1 VVTQTSNEDISWTLL
16 NILDILGANERER
29 CIFSLIPSHSGLL
42 KLSML
47 LLHGILESC
56 GHLIV
61 KNSDIHKYEKLD
73 SKNYTACILDPNS
86 LLFFASASLII
97 GP

>member
-1 VVTQTSNEDISWTLL
+1 MVTQTSNEDISWTLL

-29 CIFSLIPSHSGLL
+29 CIFSLIPSNSGFL

-47 LLHGILESC
+47 LLRGILESC

-61 KNSDIHKYEKLD
+61 KTLISINT
-73 SKNYTACILDPNS
+73 KNWTRKITQPA
-86 LLFFASASLII
+86 F
-97 GP
+97 